1 MIQTNN
7 RKNLEQFNTLYS
19 NTKHGLI
26 KVLEERQDEFS
37 LEILKNFISP
47 NNNIVSHIEIEN
59 AFEAIKGDLLYH
71 VFITHFESGNETL
84 KIVGPYLSL
93 LAYASPRR
101 YLHKYDPYLHKIEE
115 NDAQDR
121 QLLKALNFLAD
132 NIKYRK
138 YPEAYKNLQYFKHQE
153 KLISDLKKKLEMVT
167 KEAVAIEILKNH
179 LI

>member
-7 RKNLEQFNTLYS
+7 RKNLEQYNTLYA
-19 NTKHGLI
+19 NIKLGLI
-26 KVLEERQDEFS
+26 KVLEERKDEFS

-59 AFEAIKGDLLYH
+59 AFEAIKRDLLYH

-84 KIVGPYLSL
+84 KKIGPYMSL
-93 LAYASPRR
+93 LAYLSPRR
-101 YLHKYDPYLHKIEE
+101 FLDKYDPYLYKIEE
-115 NDAQDR
+115 NDPQDR
-121 QLLKALNFLAD
+121 KLLKALNFLAD

-138 YPEAYKNLQYFKHQE
+138 YPEAYKNLEYFNHEE
-153 KLISDLKKKLEMVT
+153 KLISDLKKKLEIVT
-167 KEAVAIEILKNH
+167 KEAVAIEVLKNH